1 MFFLTTLNQNI
12 YISARFL
19 TTKIKNKL
27 LSTLVG
33 TVEGIEAQPFGT
45 ICIVTEVCNKLGKG
59 KLLVG
64 SSSALYSLTYRAVTF
79 RAFKGEVFDSVI
91 TNVTNIGFFAEAGF
105 LEIFVS
111 KNQMPFNLL
120 YQKKKKSF
128 SDISEPESNFT
139 KDSVVRIRI
148 LSVKNYKNPNHAL
161 GTINGEFLGLIE

>member
-12 YISARFL
+12 YISAKFFNEN
-19 TTKIKNKL
+19 IKKKL

-45 ICIVTEVCNKLGKG
+45 ICIVTEVFNKLGKG
-59 KLLVG
+59 KLIVG

-128 SDISEPESNFT
+128 SNLSEPESYFT

-148 LSVKNYKNPNHAL
+148 LSIKNYKNPNHAL
-161 GTINGEFLGLIE
+161 GTINGEFLGMVA